1 VVAGRG
7 RWRGRASL
15 YRSFR
20 APTLNEL
27 YRNFQVG
34 NTLTEANPLLVPETV
49 FGAEAGLDFVGE
61 SSNLRVTFFRSS
73 LDKLITNV
81 TLSSSSNSILKQ
93 RQNAAAALSRG
104 AEISARRRWRA
115 WSGEIGYLYA
125 DSNYVT
131 GKRIPEV
138 PHSQGSAMLSFD
150 KGGTMAS
157 AGIRAYGSQF
167 DDDLNQFLLA
177 GYTTVQLMVRQ
188 RLTKGLS
195 ASASFEN
202 LLNRQYYV
210 AFTPTPNI
218 GAPRLWR
225 IGLRWQGRLP

>member
-1 VVAGRG
+1 
-7 RWRGRASL
+7 
-15 YRSFR
+15 
-20 APTLNEL
+20 
-27 YRNFQVG
+27 
-34 NTLTEANPLLVPETV
+34 
-49 FGAEAGLDFVGE
+49 
-61 SSNLRVTFFRSS
+61 
-73 LDKLITNV
+73 
-81 TLSSSSNSILKQ
+81 
-93 RQNAAAALSRG
+93 
-104 AEISARRRWRA
+104 
-115 WSGEIGYLYA
+115 
-125 DSNYVT
+125 
-131 GKRIPEV
+131 
-138 PHSQGSAMLSFD
+138 
-150 KGGTMAS
+150 MAS
-157 AGIRAYGSQF
+157 AGVRAYGSQF